1 MSRALVLSRFA
12 FGCAAVLFLALSLI
26 AGIRG
31 PGKYNGVVLFDRWG
45 GCHLYGGAYVME
57 VSESVKGLLR
67 PYANQ
72 PVLVDV
78 KEVFQ
83 PMNPGDGLITKLE
96 VLGPSVET
104 TSATFGKPPLLE
116 DLSLKAFANFS
127 APTGPELILELRNIG
142 NSKRGVDMQALGP
155 TLLAKKQGGECF
167 DPSDGPSFV
176 AVTRTNI
183 DYMHQYPT
191 GGRCVVN
198 GKGIRVWLPPGV
210 SVPRAFDLEPRQS
223 VEVPLQFELSEGE
236 YEFLGG
242 YGGGV
247 HEARAL
253 VSNRIAF
260 NIDANGKPE
269 LVGPSA
275 AEAAVTRTR
284 RIGSVCGTV
293 TSEDGTPM
301 ASAGVFLWPFP
312 LSK

>member
-1 MSRALVLSRFA
+1 MGQIRPQSGLILGGVVNLTVMRANRYRTLSVGA
-12 FGCAAVLFLALSLI
+12 FRHPAAGWPTELSGRRCERKARLMGLSKSARGPFSPAVLFLALSLL

-72 PVLVDV
+72 PVLVDA

-127 APTGPELILELRNIG
+127 APSGPELILELRNIG
-142 NSKRGVDMQALGP
+142 SSKRGVDMQALGP
-155 TLLAKKQGGECF
+155 TLLAKKQGSECF

-183 DYMHQYPT
+183 DFMHQYPA

-210 SVPRAFDLEPRQS
+210 SVLR
-223 VEVPLQFELSEGE
+223 
-236 YEFLGG
+236 
-242 YGGGV
+242 
-247 HEARAL
+247 
-253 VSNRIAF
+253 
-260 NIDANGKPE
+260 
-269 LVGPSA
+269 
-275 AEAAVTRTR
+275 
-284 RIGSVCGTV
+284 
-293 TSEDGTPM
+293 
-301 ASAGVFLWPFP
+301 
-312 LSK
+312 

>member
-1 MSRALVLSRFA
+1 MAAYRLSACPTCVRRRSTT
-12 FGCAAVLFLALSLI
+12 GQH
-26 AGIRG
+26 
-31 PGKYNGVVLFDRWG
+31 NGFVIFDRWG
-45 GCHLYGGAYVME
+45 GCHLYSGAYVME

-72 PVLVDV
+72 PVLVDA

-127 APTGPELILELRNIG
+127 APSGPELILELRNIG

-155 TLLAKKQGGECF
+155 TLLAKKQGSECF

-183 DYMHQYPT
+183 DFMHQYPA

-198 GKGIRVWLPPGV
+198 GKGIRVWLPPG
-210 SVPRAFDLEPRQS
+210 
-223 VEVPLQFELSEGE
+223 
-236 YEFLGG
+236 
-242 YGGGV
+242 
-247 HEARAL
+247 
-253 VSNRIAF
+253 
-260 NIDANGKPE
+260 
-269 LVGPSA
+269 
-275 AEAAVTRTR
+275 
-284 RIGSVCGTV
+284 
-293 TSEDGTPM
+293 
-301 ASAGVFLWPFP
+301 
-312 LSK
+312 